1 MSKAYDNIKKKIFLY
16 GRKAELFILKQD
28 FIASIS
34 FQLKNIF
41 KKMTCT

>member
-1 MSKAYDNIKKKIFLY
+1 MSKAYDNIKKKIDG